1 MGHFDQF
8 PPTNP
13 SVGYQFG
20 QETFAWATRNGQD
33 APIAVISELAM
44 AARIAGQRP
53 RLPDDRA
60 LIMRPELRAV
70 RRCG

>member
-1 MGHFDQF
+1 
-8 PPTNP
+8 
-13 SVGYQFG
+13 
-20 QETFAWATRNGQD
+20 
-33 APIAVISELAM
+33 M
-44 AARIAGQRP
+44 AARIAGERP

>member
-1 MGHFDQF
+1 MVEPQPILKG
-8 PPTNP
+8 
-13 SVGYQFG
+13 SFG
-20 QETFAWATRNGQD
+20 EGKLALLANTWSGGV
-33 APIAVISELAM
+33 APIAV